1 MDYNSI
7 REKYG
12 YFRHPIIEIQ
22 VGEVSLTAGE
32 KRKKAIGVSNIT
44 IDLSAGFEASQAI
57 FRLYNV
63 YDYDTTEFNFDSVK
77 GFILLGS
84 PITIYAGYD
93 TTVMQ
98 VFQGVITKVGFFVE
112 EDDVASIQVTAMDIK
127 SIMMSNRYNK
137 RLKAKYYSDAVK
149 EIFEQ
154 NIYQSLI
161 DKGAFS
167 GVSID
172 TTPDKGVGVAPAP
185 GANENDTDK
194 TIEMVGESDYEF
206 VVKVAKKFNFDFF
219 VSCGK
224 IYFRP
229 AKSDLTKQITITPDA
244 NIRRMSVEYDMTGLV
259 EEIIVRGLDVGKA
272 KQVSGKKKNSNK
284 LSQGNKAKPLITGS
298 KFVYIDPTVSDNSE
312 AGYRANYLYENI
324 SYRYGSLELD
334 IAGIPDIQPG
344 KYIKISDLGTAA
356 SNEFYVQSVRHT
368 FSADGAFMTHIEGK
382 TDKQISG
389 GLM

>member
-32 KRKKAIGVSNIT
+32 KRKKAIGVSNVS
-44 IDLSAGFEASQAI
+44 IDLSAGFEASQAV

-77 GFILLGS
+77 NFILLGS

-93 TTVMQ
+93 TTVME
-98 VFQGVITKVGFFVE
+98 VFRGVITKVGFFVE

-149 EIFEQ
+149 EIFDQ

-167 GVSID
+167 GISVD

-185 GANENDTDK
+185 GASENDTDK

-219 VSCGK
+219 VANGK

-259 EEIIVRGLDVGKA
+259 EEIVVRGLDVGKA
-272 KQVSGKKKNSNK
+272 KQVS
-284 LSQGNKAKPLITGS
+284 
-298 KFVYIDPTVSDNSE
+298 VYIDPTVSDNSE